1 MGNTTIRMFGE
12 LRDLRRAGGLSDS
25 VTLDLPAE
33 GSTALEIAENL
44 GLPLDRIEGVF
55 VNHKVYGL
63 DRVVMP
69 GDRTAFVP
77 PGTPGPHRVFL
88 GLYQAGKSRRG
99 QDSTSS

>member
-12 LRDLRRAGGLSDS
+12 LRDLRRRAGLSDC
-25 VTLDLPAE
+25 VMVDLPAE
-33 GSTALEIAENL
+33 GSTALEIAVEL
-44 GLPLDRIEGVF
+44 DLPLDRIEGVF

-63 DRVVMP
+63 DHVVIP

-88 GLYQAGKSRRG
+88 GLYQAGKPRV
-99 QDSTSS
+99 QE